1 MFQILVDAIAS
12 GLSMEFIDRIKK
24 LLNYEIQLISRLG
37 VRGELNL
44 LFDGGDVQSRLK
56 KLLDVY
62 LENQQYN

>member
-1 MFQILVDAIAS
+1 
-12 GLSMEFIDRIKK
+12 MEFIDRIKK